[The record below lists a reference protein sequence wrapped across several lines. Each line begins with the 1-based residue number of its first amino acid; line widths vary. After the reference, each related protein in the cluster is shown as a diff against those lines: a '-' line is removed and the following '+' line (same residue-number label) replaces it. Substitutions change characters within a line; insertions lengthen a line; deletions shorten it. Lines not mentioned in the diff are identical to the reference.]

1 MSLPEAMNTR
11 RTRSSC
17 VPDWWQTHG
26 MEQEVKWLLRFNFDK
41 RTVMHVG
48 YSIAT
53 LYTTEQDD
61 QLSSLIKDAENCFD
75 VQLSKVRQAMCT
87 AVRKSSCVLQL
98 IKRNFIKH
106 DKSTIAR
113 ARLKLDKDSAI
124 LGTLLKSGAA
134 NVWHKLQ
141 DVSVRET

>member
-1 MSLPEAMNTR
+1 VASGYLGLTLTKCA
-11 RTRSSC
+11 
-17 VPDWWQTHG
+17 
-26 MEQEVKWLLRFNFDK
+26 L
-41 RTVMHVG
+41 MHAG
-48 YSIAT
+48 YSVAT

-61 QLSSLIKDAENCFD
+61 QLSSLFKDADNCFD

-87 AVRKSSCVLQL
+87 AARKASSVLQL
-98 IKRNFIKH
+98 IKRNFFKH